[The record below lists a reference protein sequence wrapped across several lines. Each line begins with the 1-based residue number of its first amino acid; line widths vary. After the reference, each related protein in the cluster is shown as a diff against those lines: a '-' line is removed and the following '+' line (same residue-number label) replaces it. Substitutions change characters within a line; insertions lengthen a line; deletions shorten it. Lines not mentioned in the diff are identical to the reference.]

1 MVDSLSGYARPLP
14 DGPLV
19 LQTLDAGEQRQF
31 LINLATGERVP
42 IKTSDS
48 LRWTEGGGIYMVT
61 RP

>member
-1 MVDSLSGYARPLP
+1 
-14 DGPLV
+14 V